1 MRPSTSRRKRVFSY
15 VLPIKIEN
23 LNHVK
28 FLKIVQILNFAHP
41 FAKRRVSSFV
51 RPTKYVCNDWNT
63 KFYSLILIFFMNALI
78 CFLKPNLRLHFE
90 NSFLQIGEFLIREL
104 RSKRGVSSDHA
115 DMNKISG
122 KVFKFY
128 LWNDWIHLKI
138 AIENSVSS
146 ITAVETH
153 SIKTMQFSLSIAV
166 HTSGVAQKNQYWL
179 VATQKTKIG
188 EQFNL
193 VSHSPIWW
201 AIQQ

>member
-15 VLPIKIEN
+15 VLHIKIEN

-28 FLKIVQILNFAHP
+28 LLKLNLNHVKLFFAE
-41 FAKRRVSSFV
+41 RRVSSFV

-122 KVFKFY
+122 KVFKFC
-128 LWNDWIHLKI
+128 L
-138 AIENSVSS
+138 
-146 ITAVETH
+146 
-153 SIKTMQFSLSIAV
+153 
-166 HTSGVAQKNQYWL
+166 
-179 VATQKTKIG
+179 
-188 EQFNL
+188 
-193 VSHSPIWW
+193 
-201 AIQQ
+201 